1 MERSTSDERCVP
13 VPARLLPPPGGRS
26 RFYAGQDFELAPT
39 SLTVPILRH
48 DNGNE
53 VRACSRFMADSLPS
67 FRWPRRKRVTAST
80 AKLRSARLLLSEDRY
95 STPRCC
101 YVGKKREGEIG
112 DRETVLLIS
121 LSAARDDR
129 HL

>member
-39 SLTVPILRH
+39 SPTVPILRH

-53 VRACSRFMADSLPS
+53 VRACSRFMADSPS
-67 FRWPRRKRVTAST
+67 PTLFPLAASKTGNREYREIAFRQIIIVGGSILDA
-80 AKLRSARLLLSEDRY
+80 ALLLRL
-95 STPRCC
+95 
-101 YVGKKREGEIG
+101 RE
-112 DRETVLLIS
+112 ET
-121 LSAARDDR
+121 RR
-129 HL
+129 